1 MLNWFLNQKNLPLRR
16 RRSVLMGG
24 LNGDSPVGFKKQIE
38 LEGGG
43 LYAMSSLLA
52 MYVELPCCN
61 YDTTEW
67 MMRP

>member
-1 MLNWFLNQKNLPLRR
+1 
-16 RRSVLMGG
+16 MGG